1 MIVCRIPN
9 HELFCEFSPHI
20 ANRIHGQAAVLS
32 MSKWLAFFRAVV
44 ITPLPNQILD
54 IESAAGAEHPDND
67 TVVPPVQQR
76 GRYRKLMRV
85 VPVVAPAPRS
95 VPSAAWGRYP
105 PHMRYN
111 CDQVP
116 FNLDN
121 SGRKT
126 YIKARTDVAVISG
139 QPGSEKR
146 FGTLQVCLHAGKC
159 SSQPPLTMIFR
170 GAGPER
176 FVREFPRY
184 HPDVRVLWQRKAWMD
199 NQLAVTWAEQVFV
212 PFLQAKHPGDR
223 QALLLQDNLKA
234 QRTGKYV
241 RLLQA
246 NGVQMAFG
254 PRNQTEYWQPI
265 DAGHIGGVLKQLAR
279 SEFEKWME
287 TVSNPDDPLEA
298 HVYNWQKWERNIIT
312 VKDKRVLMT
321 HVFGRAYNQILDPSY
336 HRFRQ
341 IAFGNCGALVTLTGI
356 NDDTVIVE
364 GAPNFH
370 PPAPGT
376 ILHDAAF
383 ENDSWTGAAAFN
395 FSYDIAGGNDE
406 AGPDCSDSEDTSE
419 AESESDDSSS
429 DTSDKF

>member
-44 ITPLPNQILD
+44 IAPLPNQVLD
-54 IESAAGAEHPDND
+54 IESAAGAEDPDND
-67 TVVPPVQQR
+67 TVLPPVQQR

-95 VPSAAWGRYP
+95 VPLAAWGRYP

-121 SGRKT
+121 WGRKT
-126 YIKARTDVAVISG
+126 YIRARQLG
-139 QPGSEKR
+139 ML
-146 FGTLQVCLHAGKC
+146 GTLQVCLHAGKC

-184 HPDVRVLWQRKAWMD
+184 HPDVRVIWQRKAWMD
-199 NQLAVTWAEQVFV
+199 NELAVTWAEQVFA

-223 QALLLQDNLKA
+223 QVLLLQDNLKA

-265 DAGHIGGVLKQLAR
+265 DAGHIGAVLKQLAR
-279 SEFEKWME
+279 AEFEKWME
-287 TVSNPDDPLEA
+287 TVSNPDDPAEA
-298 HVYNWQKWERNIIT
+298 HVYNWQKWERNRIPA
-312 VKDKRVLMT
+312 KDKRVLMT
-321 HVFGRAYNQILDPSY
+321 HVFGRAYNQILAPRY
-336 HRFRQ
+336 RRFRQ
-341 IAFGNCGALVTLTGI
+341 SAFGNCGALLTRTGI
-356 NDDTVIVE
+356 NDDTVIIE
-364 GAPNFH
+364 GAPTFH
-370 PPAPGT
+370 PPAPET

-383 ENDSWTGAAAFN
+383 ENDSWTGAEAFY
-395 FSYDIAGGNDE
+395 FADEMAGGNDE
-406 AGPDCSDSEDTSE
+406 AGPDSSASENP
-419 AESESDDSSS
+419 SESASESDDDSSS
-429 DTSDKF
+429 DTPVAEAGQ

>member
-1 MIVCRIPN
+1 MNWWFAYDSCRIPI
-9 HELFCEFSPHI
+9 HELFCEFPPLI
-20 ANRIHGQAAVLS
+20 VNRIHGQAAALAMS
-32 MSKWLAFFRAVV
+32 MSKWLAFLRAVV

-54 IESAAGAEHPDND
+54 IEAAAGPEHLEND
-67 TVVPPVQQR
+67 MAAPPVER
-76 GRYRKLMRV
+76 GRYRKLKRV
-85 VPVVAPAPRS
+85 EPIVAPVPRS
-95 VPSAAWGRYP
+95 VPAEAWGRYP
-105 PHMRYN
+105 QHMRYN

-116 FNLDN
+116 FHLDDW
-121 SGRKT
+121 GRKT
-126 YIKARTDVAVISG
+126 HFMAPTSRQLG
-139 QPGSEKR
+139 M

-159 SSQPPLTMIFR
+159 SSQPPLTMIFP
-170 GAGPER
+170 GHGPEH
-176 FVREFPRY
+176 FVREVPLH
-184 HPDVRVLWQRKAWMD
+184 HPDVRVFWQRKALMD

-265 DAGHIGGVLKQLAR
+265 DAGHIGAVLKQLAR
-279 SEFEKWME
+279 AEFEKWME
-287 TVSNPDDPLEA
+287 TVSNPDDPAEA
-298 HVYNWQKWERNIIT
+298 HVYNWQKWERNRIPA
-312 VKDKRVLMT
+312 KDKRVLMT

-336 HRFRQ
+336 RRFRQ
-341 IAFGNCGALVTLTGI
+341 SAFGNCGALVTLTGI
-356 NDDTVIVE
+356 NDDTVIFE

-406 AGPDCSDSEDTSE
+406 AGPDCSASENPSE
-419 AESESDDSSS
+419 AESESHDSSS